1 MICARVKPAVSGL
14 EQEFPG
20 KVTAHNVDATTP
32 QSRVAIR
39 GLGFKSHGIVIR
51 SPNGKVL
58 WKQPDHQ
65 VNMDDVR
72 KALKELTDKPAAK

>member
-32 QSRVAIR
+32 QSREAIQS
-39 GLGFKSHGIVIR
+39 LGFKSHGIVIR
-51 SPNGKVL
+51 STDGKVL
-58 WKQPDHQ
+58 WKQPDHAVQ
-65 VNMDDVR
+65 MESVK
-72 KALKELTDKPAAK
+72 KAIQEILRS

>member
-39 GLGFKSHGIVIR
+39 SLGFKSHGIVMR

-58 WKQPDHQ
+58 WKQPDHAVQ
-65 VNMDDVR
+65 IDSVK
-72 KALKELTDKPAAK
+72 KAIHEILRS

>member
-51 SPNGKVL
+51 SPNGNAL
-58 WKQPDHQ
+58 WKQPDHAVQ
-65 VNMDDVR
+65 MDSVK
-72 KALKELTDKPAAK
+72 KAIHEILRS

>member
-32 QSRVAIR
+32 AAREAIR
-39 GLGFKSHGIVIR
+39 DLGFNSHGIVIR
-51 SPNGKVL
+51 TADGKVL
-58 WKQPDHQ
+58 WKQADHSVQ
-65 VNMDDVR
+65 MESVR
-72 KALKELTDKPAAK
+72 KAIHQILGT

>member
-32 QSRVAIR
+32 AAREAIR
-39 GLGFKSHGIVIR
+39 DLGFTSHGIVIR
-51 SPNGKVL
+51 STGGKVL
-58 WKQPDHQ
+58 WKQPDHTVQ
-65 VNMDDVR
+65 MESVK
-72 KALKELTDKPAAK
+72 KALHEILGT

>member
-32 QSRVAIR
+32 EARQAIR
-39 GLGFKSHGIVIR
+39 DLGFKSHGIVIR
-51 SPNGKVL
+51 STDGKVL
-58 WKQPDHQ
+58 WKQPDHTVQ
-65 VNMDDVR
+65 IEDVK
-72 KALKELTDKPAAK
+72 KALHEILQS